1 MAAAGG
7 ALPSTR
13 SGGRGGGVGGP
24 MAEGLAAGGE
34 AAVVRRPSDG
44 ALPSARSGGR
54 KGGGG
59 AGPAAAGGAAGDG
72 WRRWVEVAAA
82 SAVMAAPSPPLAA
95 TNEVAGSGI
104 GGGQGGKIRRRRPFP
119 RRRRP
124 FPRHRLL
131 PWGR

>member
-13 SGGRGGGVGGP
+13 SGGRGGGVGSP
-24 MAEGLAAGGE
+24 MVEGLAAGGE

-59 AGPAAAGGAAGDG
+59 GAGPAAAGGVAGDGWWRWMEAAGDG
-72 WRRWVEVAAA
+72 WRR
-82 SAVMAAPSPPLAA
+82 
-95 TNEVAGSGI
+95 
-104 GGGQGGKIRRRRPFP
+104 
-119 RRRRP
+119 
-124 FPRHRLL
+124 RHQR
-131 PWGR
+131 